1 MGCAVHLGGVS
12 LVGPAPMAQQ
22 AFFIQQ
28 GQVIFTQVNQ
38 GRHLLMERLQLELP
52 LGQEEESFNK
62 CLQTH
67 PCGQRDTVRELVVP
81 QGHSTPKHH
90 H

>member
-1 MGCAVHLGGVS
+1 MGCAVRLGGIF
-12 LVGPAPMAQQ
+12 LVGPGPTAQ

-28 GQVIFTQVNQ
+28 GQVVFTQVDQ

-67 PCGQRDTVRELVVP
+67 PCGQRDAVRELMVP
-81 QGHSTPKHH
+81 QERSTPKHDH
-90 H
+90 